1 MVGVGGEH
9 SKLLVPTE
17 EGTERGLFCMPTE
30 RKQLSTPKRWGES
43 LCNQI
48 REHHQSRA
56 TLAAKKQGPDTCAQ
70 ADATLLATNAPFP
83 WPPLQ
88 RTLQLSVKTP
98 YMRLGARCQV
108 FLRKQNTFLTHHPN
122 K

>member
-1 MVGVGGEH
+1 MVGVEGEH

-48 REHHQSRA
+48 REHHQSSA
-56 TLAAKKQGPDTCAQ
+56 TLAAKKQGPNTCAQ
-70 ADATLLATNAPFP
+70 ADTALLATNAP
-83 WPPLQ
+83 LQ
-88 RTLQLSVKTP
+88 RTLHHLVKTP

-108 FLRKQNTFLTHHPN
+108 FLKKQNTF
-122 K
+122 